1 MHVVGNILVHAP
13 QSDVFAFAEN
23 VELLTQ
29 CIEGCRN
36 VQELGDGKY
45 AALIEAQIAF
55 LRMAFK
61 VTVELSRVERP
72 NAIEAHI
79 AGTPVNLVGKIDA
92 RASLTLEPAG
102 PAETHVTYALDVSIA
117 GKLGGM
123 GESVFR
129 AKAKEYGDRFAEHLR
144 DAVESKLLE
153 KAP

>member
-1 MHVVGNILVHAP
+1 MHVEGNILIHAP
-13 QSDVFAFAEN
+13 QSDVFDFAEN

-36 VQELGDGKY
+36 VHELGDGKY
-45 AALIEAQIAF
+45 AALLEAQIAF

-72 NAIEAHI
+72 NTIEAHI

-92 RASLTLEPAG
+92 RAGLTLEPAG
-102 PAETHVTYALDVSIA
+102 PAETRVTYALDVSLA

-129 AKAKEYGDRFAEHLR
+129 AKAKEYGDRFAVHLR